1 MKTASSTVALI
12 ATLLLHAALIAAV
25 MAGLSPRKD
34 KTEGPPPILVQLLP
48 PPAENTP
55 PAPLPMAA
63 APDPPRPEKKRPEP
77 KRIAKSKESM
87 KPREPVAPKTKDPE
101 PIAPRESEPSTSTT
115 TALPA
120 PTAPVPVTLAPSTQ
134 PARAAT
140 APPVKTGVSVNASY
154 VAIETE
160 KFYPRLSRRYEEQG
174 TVLLR
179 VYISAAGRAEKVELK
194 KSSNIPSLDQA
205 ADSLARSLQY
215 IPAKLDG
222 NPVADWTD
230 LPVTF
235 KLKN

>member
-12 ATLLLHAALIAAV
+12 ITLLLHAALIAAV
-25 MAGLSPRKD
+25 VAGLSTRKD
-34 KTEGPPPILVQLLP
+34 KPEGPPPIPVQLL

-63 APDPPRPEKKRPEP
+63 APDPPRPEKKRPDP

-87 KPREPVAPKTKDPE
+87 KPREPAAPKPKEPE

-115 TALPA
+115 IALPA
-120 PTAPVPVTLAPSTQ
+120 PTAPAPAAHAPSTQ

-194 KSSNIPSLDQA
+194 QSSKIPSLDRA

-230 LPVTF
+230 LPVIF

>member
-12 ATLLLHAALIAAV
+12 ITLLLHAALIAAV
-25 MAGLSPRKD
+25 VAGLSTRKD
-34 KTEGPPPILVQLLP
+34 KPEGPPPIPVQLL

-55 PAPLPMAA
+55 PAPLPMA

-87 KPREPVAPKTKDPE
+87 KPREPVAPKPKEPE

-115 TALPA
+115 IALPA
-120 PTAPVPVTLAPSTQ
+120 PTAPVPATHAPSTQ

-194 KSSNIPSLDQA
+194 QSSKIPSLDRA

-230 LPVTF
+230 LPVIF